1 MSDLKALREELRKL
15 RKDSVKP
22 VSRMKKGDIATEI
35 ERLKNKR
42 EETPA
47 VASMKG
53 ASVKASKA
61 AVESIKE
68 AKASE
73 FPVMPTEKKK
83 TSAPTGT
90 GKLSKKLPVESE
102 KHSAPVAEPKV
113 KASKMEKLKR
123 LMEMMS
129 DSDEE

>member
-22 VSRMKKGDIATEI
+22 VSRMKKGDVAAEI
-35 ERLKNKR
+35 ERLRNKR

-47 VASMKG
+47 VASTKG
-53 ASVKASKA
+53 ATVKASKS

-68 AKASE
+68 AKSSE
-73 FPVMPTEKKK
+73 FPVQPTEKKK
-83 TSAPTGT
+83 TSGPTGT
-90 GKLSKKLPVESE
+90 GKLSKKLPVEQE
-102 KHSAPVAEPKV
+102 KHSAPVKEPKA
-113 KASKMEKLKR
+113 KSNKMEKLKR

-129 DSDEE
+129 DTDEE